1 MEEIGWK
8 MGRKDVPENTGGG
21 HPTEPGVPTVFPC
34 SCPYKERCTR
44 AKGNKRLYIFKKE
57 LPIKTSE
64 RV

>member
-34 SCPYKERCTR
+34 IGRNQNTRYSEDMLFYRTSMRC
-44 AKGNKRLYIFKKE
+44 
-57 LPIKTSE
+57 
-64 RV
+64 V